1 MKIEGIVT
9 RWVEVQGEAER
20 IRWIG
25 NHAVEHAVPT
35 EVESQLWLGLA
46 KLDAADTRCP

>member
-25 NHAVEHAVPT
+25 NHAVPT